1 MKRVFS
7 FLMAFLAV
15 AIMTASVAQAFNED
29 DHVYSS
35 KNMVGDALIF
45 PFYLAVDTWK
55 TNLRVVNTSNDH
67 CVVAKVVFRE
77 GTYSCEARDFL
88 IYLTPNDVW
97 TADVVD
103 VNGVIH
109 IQSTDESGPEN
120 PMDVA
125 MGIPC
130 NGGPTGLGYVEVYQ
144 SASFWIGRGGD
155 AVTPLDKSILMAV
168 YNALVDDEID
178 IPACGEACT
187 EMEDINGV
195 TNISN
200 AYTVNVCQAINVL
213 TGREEVGSSVEN
225 FALGL
230 NAEALANNCNTVR
243 LVVSHETTWQN
254 YGNNTAVEV
263 RAAMAKQEVFMPF
276 NVALGNATYGI
287 FTFPVK
293 ESCCLSQSEY
303 CDGDI
308 DGDNETCCVLK
319 NTDFGARPYDMEENT
334 TTVTNVYSPVPPDEQ
349 YRWRPEVVVFD
360 ASDFTSSY
368 SQGWVRFHDMVESTL
383 NHGAAAETG
392 MFVEYNGSA
401 VIPTALECKDG
412 DLYWLRLPYECGMV
426 NVSDAST
433 DGNAAATDIEGVGY
447 HFDNCLYQ
455 DISLSLH
462 GLSLPDPS

>member
-1 MKRVFS
+1 MKRILS

-15 AIMTASVAQAFNED
+15 IIMTASGAQAFNET

-45 PFYLAVDTWK
+45 PLYLAVETWK
-55 TNLRVVNTSNDH
+55 TNLRVVNTSNDQ

-77 GTYSCEARDFL
+77 GNYSCEARDFL

-109 IQSTDESGPEN
+109 VQSTDDSGPEN
-120 PMDVA
+120 PMDVP

-144 SASFWIGRGGD
+144 AASFLISRAGNI
-155 AVTPLDKSILMAV
+155 VTPLDKSVLKSAYTALIASAV
-168 YNALVDDEID
+168 N
-178 IPACGEACT
+178 IPACGGSCT
-187 EMEDINGV
+187 GLSVPGI
-195 TNISN
+195 TTISDP
-200 AYTVNVCQAINVL
+200 YSVSVCQAINVL

-230 NAEALANNCNTVR
+230 NAEALANNCNTDK
-243 LVVSHETTWQN
+243 LVVQEETTWGN
-254 YGNNTAVEV
+254 YGNNTGVEV
-263 RAAMAKQEVFMPF
+263 RAALAKQEVFMPF
-276 NVALGNATYGI
+276 NVALGDATFGI

-293 ESCCLSQSEY
+293 ESCCLSNSRD

-308 DGDNETCCVLK
+308 DDDEICCVLK
-319 NTDFGARPYDMEENT
+319 DTDFGARPYDMEENT
-334 TTVTNVYSPVPPDEQ
+334 ITVTNDYSPVPPEEQ
-349 YRWRPEVVVFD
+349 HRWRSEVVVFD
-360 ASDFTSSY
+360 ATDFTASY
-368 SQGWVRFHDMVESTL
+368 SQGWVRFHDLVESTL
-383 NHGAAAETG
+383 DHGYAQEPG
-392 MFVEYNGSA
+392 ISVEYNGSA

-433 DGNAAATDIEGVGY
+433 DGNAAADSIEGNGV
-447 HFDNCLYQ
+447 HFDNCGYQ
-455 DISLSLH
+455 DTSLSLWWV
-462 GLSLPDPS
+462 GP